1 MTPRRDTASAL
12 IEPWAEHRD
21 GWGRVAPG
29 RRDLGP
35 PQIRICTIRAS
46 GSSSRSFTT
55 LRSMHHYTT
64 HPRGA
69 LSALRPLSAEVTVRG
84 ETGTMPRPRS
94 LRRPCAAAPPFAR
107 RGPSGRFPRV
117 VARTAA
123 LRLLT
128 AHRAALRCLR
138 ARATAAIQQPE
149 TMRSPKFL
157 GHPLVRTCPGSSTP
171 AEPREQDLRDRQSLR
186 IAPPV
191 LPSETT
197 DSSASTTDLSGP
209 NSAAHAL
216 AVYASWSRSPVCFL
230 NDHARLASGWRS
242 CLGRAGLIT
251 RRVAQPGFSS

>member
-1 MTPRRDTASAL
+1 
-12 IEPWAEHRD
+12 
-21 GWGRVAPG
+21 
-29 RRDLGP
+29 
-35 PQIRICTIRAS
+35 
-46 GSSSRSFTT
+46 
-55 LRSMHHYTT
+55 MHHYTT

-117 VARTAA
+117 VALTAA

-242 CLGRAGLIT
+242 CLGRTGFLPAGS
-251 RRVAQPGFSS
+251 RNQVSARVGSTWLPPGRGFSWRTVANANGFRRARGLGGCAQHIKR